1 MLGPSSPTVARGTER
16 AVLRLLG
23 TKNHKNARETM
34 EHVVPFMPLFAGLL
48 FLAGVVQWKRW
59 GDRRRRER
67 REIVSGFRG
76 WLRVFLG
83 FLILAAVANAGSL
96 LRNLLDFET
105 REPALAQTSGYVSYK
120 AFCWLLLVA
129 TTVWQFWVA
138 YRLLTRHEPQSVVHI
153 KRWLIGA
160 PVLCAIADVA
170 AAWLFMGAN
179 STEQAVGQLMA
190 VLFYNVGWYWYFCVS
205 ERVQNTYCAN
215 REPARP
221 SVEPVLTWA
230 PDSPADTQMEPAVL
244 SAEGRGGTAGARV
257 WWYLDA
263 AGQRQGPVTL
273 GELAALS
280 GADALGVQSRAWREG
295 MLAWK
300 PVQEILH
307 PSEWPVPAGQE
318 REPSFI
324 RQARLREQPAS
335 GLSVAVAVTLAVL
348 LVLCSLAVYDAGQFS
363 LSYSLGAGAGALLL
377 PGAAVV
383 LYSLF
388 GDTVNQR
395 KKVRVFAAG
404 CVVMLLVS
412 GTNVFMSHGYFD
424 RLVRKDSMTAEEF
437 MAQAAQCAR
446 QGDLR
451 CQEASWREAVRLRP
465 DDAVAMA
472 RLGIV
477 LNRRGKHE
485 EAIGHFKR
493 SIELGAGAY
502 DLFAYYAD
510 SHERLG
516 HGQEAIEWS
525 YKALSV
531 APDLV
536 DVRARLAQLLTRAQR
551 PYEALSL
558 LQSYDS
564 RRSVR
569 GEAPYFTAQR
579 ISIETVIDGL
589 GPGQSGE
596 RSALRLPVYGGHFF
610 APVTLGQGKPLAFM
624 IDTGASMT
632 TVSEELLRDSK
643 AAYRV
648 TDPQVRMRTADGR
661 TMLARGILIDSMK
674 VGAFELA
681 GVPALTCPD
690 CASLLGQASLT
701 HFDMQSS
708 RTQGVEFLL
717 LAQRRS

>member
-1 MLGPSSPTVARGTER
+1 
-16 AVLRLLG
+16 
-23 TKNHKNARETM
+23 M
-34 EHVVPFMPLFAGLL
+34 EHIVPFMPLFAGLL

-120 AFCWLLLVA
+120 AFCWLLLFA

-138 YRLLTRHEPQSVVHI
+138 YRLLTRHEPQSVVHV

-160 PVLCAIADVA
+160 PVVCAIADVA

-179 STEQAVGQLMA
+179 SSEQAVGQLMG

-205 ERVQNTYCAN
+205 ERVQNTYCASPV
-215 REPARP
+215 RS
-221 SVEPVLTWA
+221 SVEGTALHEPVLAWT
-230 PDSPADTQMEPAVL
+230 PDPPLGTQMEPAVL
-244 SAEGRGGTAGARV
+244 STEGQGGTAGASV

-263 AGQRQGPVTL
+263 SGQRKGPVTL
-273 GELAALS
+273 DELAALS
-280 GADALGVQSRAWREG
+280 GTDALGAESRAWREG
-295 MLAWK
+295 LLAWK
-300 PVQEILH
+300 PVQEILNL
-307 PSEWPVPAGQE
+307 PEGRLPAVQE
-318 REPSFI
+318 GEPSFI
-324 RQARLREQPAS
+324 RQALLREQPAS

-363 LSYSLGAGAGALLL
+363 LSYSLGRGVGALLV

-388 GDTVNQR
+388 SDTVNQR

-404 CVVMLLVS
+404 CALMLLVS

-424 RLVRKDSMTAEEF
+424 RLARKDSMTAEEF

-493 SIELGAGAY
+493 SIELGTGAY

-536 DVRARLAQLLTRAQR
+536 DVRARLAQLLTRAHK

-564 RRSVR
+564 RRSVQ

-579 ISIETVIDGL
+579 IAIETVIGGL
-589 GPGQSGE
+589 GPDQSGE

-632 TVSEELLRDSK
+632 TVSEELLRASK
-643 AAYRV
+643 AVYRV

-674 VGAFELA
+674 VGPFELA